1 MGQDA
6 LVRYEPRGP
15 RRHPVPVL
23 IVSPLLAKPYVLDL
37 APGLSLVDHLVER
50 GLELFLLDFGIPD
63 SRDRQLRF
71 EDHLGVVDL
80 AMNELLAQT
89 GVKRATLLGYC
100 LGGIFATVYAATHP
114 DSVQNLVAL
123 ATPVDFSRGGPVYRY
138 VRTLDV
144 DGLVDRLGNVP
155 GEWIRDQVWAF
166 TMMTMPARNLR
177 IWREL
182 LCSWDPGYLERQRLV
197 SRWLNDLVPFP
208 GEAYRQFVKELVQAN
223 KLVRGDLLID
233 GNAADPSQITC
244 PVLVLAHTGDVLA
257 PPESAQALL
266 EVVSSADRQAVTVFG
281 RNARPCGHRGRTRGA
296 GHHVAEAD
304 GMARDPLRS
313 GPVGNRQE
321 REAASPRPAAPGA
334 GRRMTAAWR
343 QVLTAPN
350 RWC

>member
-1 MGQDA
+1 MPKLKEPTDTWSGAGQPDVIGQWGKMR
-6 LVRYEPRGP
+6 LVRYQARGP

-63 SRDRQLRF
+63 SRDRHLRF
-71 EDHLGVVDL
+71 EDHLCVIDL
-80 AMNELLAQT
+80 AMIELLAQT

-100 LGGIFATVYAATHP
+100 LGGIFATLYAATHP
-114 DSVQNLVAL
+114 ANVENLVTL
-123 ATPVDFSRGGPVYRY
+123 ATPVDFFRAGPMYRY

-166 TMMTMPARNLR
+166 TALTMPARNLR

-182 LCSWDPGYLERQRLV
+182 LFCSWDPSYLERQRLV

-223 KLVRGDLLID
+223 KLVRGDLVID
-233 GNAADPSQITC
+233 RNTADPSQITC

-266 EVVSSADRQAVTVFG
+266 EVVSSADRQAVTVSG
-281 RNARPCGHRGRTRGA
+281 GTLGHVDIVVGPEGPAIMWPKLTAWLETR
-296 GHHVAEAD
+296 
-304 GMARDPLRS
+304 S
-313 GPVGNRQE
+313 
-321 REAASPRPAAPGA
+321 GA
-334 GRRMTAAWR
+334 GR
-343 QVLTAPN
+343 
-350 RWC
+350 